1 MTEIGKTPLPGQPFK
16 ARQDKLVKEQPVKE
30 KRGQASGQ
38 AEVADASLAMKA
50 KIVDFLLVVKSKG
63 AEGFAIQSGVS
74 QRVAGEGL
82 DLEKL
87 QYNGKSLAELSPT
100 EAQTL
105 IAEDGYFGVT
115 KTAERIAGFVLA
127 GGGDSL
133 ERLQAGREGVQQ
145 GFQDAEHAWGGK
157 LPEISYQTLAKA
169 LEMIDARINEL
180 GGALVDV
187 RA

>member
-1 MTEIGKTPLPGQPFK
+1 MTEIGKTPLSGQPFK
-16 ARQDKLVKEQPVKE
+16 AGQEKLVKEQPAKE
-30 KRGQASGQ
+30 KREQTSGQ
-38 AEVADASLAMKA
+38 AAVTDASLAMKA
-50 KIVDFLLVVKSKG
+50 GIVDFLLVVKSKA
-63 AEGFAIQSGVS
+63 AEGFATQSGVS
-74 QRVAGEGL
+74 QRGAGEGL

-115 KTAERIAGFVLA
+115 KTAERIADFVLT

-145 GFQDAEHAWGGK
+145 GFQEAEQAWGGK
-157 LPEISYQTLAKA
+157 LPVISYQTLAKA

-180 GGALVDV
+180 GGSLVDV